1 MNRSLIYI
9 ASALLLLSSCNKDEE
24 WAPPAGNNAVKISA
38 TVGGPQTRVNTEGDA
53 TAFQPGESIFIENLN
68 QAMANHANRSA
79 VYTFNGTKWAPENG
93 KWLAWDESN
102 GPTTRNEFLAYTP
115 VTTGTTKFDFF
126 LPADQSTI
134 EKLRSADYMIAAAI
148 ETPETDKQ
156 VELKFSHML
165 AKITVTIFGDEGTI
179 DNVRIISPLS
189 GVGEGAT
196 DLNAEITPYAQYDSE
211 NGCYRYIAVIAPGTY
226 NDDEL
231 LRYAKDGVTI
241 SVQIPSTLTD
251 KKINYGKHYQLTI
264 HEDISIGT
272 VTVSDWTDVEDP
284 IDAPTATEPEASYS
298 ISGTSATITVPEY
311 ASDASVQAAIT
322 AVAADASVTTIA
334 VDGTLT
340 DAQQTALATGLTG
353 YSGTLILEDMS
364 SDDVTVDAL
373 KNMTV
378 VYNGYVLDS
387 TTNTY
392 QVYTANGLY
401 AWATATETDA
411 TTCLKLMAD
420 ITLPNKDADGNEITV
435 TDGKPSGSNWTPVGT
450 SSSPYSGSIDGS
462 GKTITGLRISSESE
476 YVGFVGNY
484 QTSYDDQEIKNL
496 HLDDV
501 AVYSTQDY
509 VGGILGYNS
518 NVPLKISECSV
529 KSGSVISTGSN
540 VGGIVGVL
548 LRGTITNCENH
559 ATISGN
565 YYIGGI
571 VGELNRGDVT
581 GCANTGAVTG
591 TEHGGGIVG
600 LGSNYSNSNNDVHI
614 IAGCYNSG
622 TVTNGGGIFGRMNK
636 AYTVIACVNTG
647 NVVNGAG
654 IGQYNA
660 GKVVASYTTQNSAV
674 AFNDLYGNG
683 DANNAGSIEATYY
696 LLGEDDA
703 IDGTNGVSDLNT
715 DEVVKTMNDAIS
727 TWTDSDENACAYMWQ
742 IGTTYPELVANTAN

>member
-272 VTVSDWTDVEDP
+272 VTVSPWTEVENP

-322 AVAADASVTTIA
+322 AVAADASVTTIT
-334 VDGTLT
+334 VNGTLSDT
-340 DAQQTALATGLTG
+340 QQTTLATALEGNT
-353 YSGTLILEDMS
+353 TLKIVFEDMNLADL
-364 SDDVTVDAL
+364 SDDV
-373 KNMTV
+373 K
-378 VYNGYVLDS
+378 
-387 TTNTY
+387 
-392 QVYTANGLY
+392 
-401 AWATATETDA
+401 
-411 TTCLKLMAD
+411 
-420 ITLPNKDADGNEITV
+420 
-435 TDGKPSGSNWTPVGT
+435 
-450 SSSPYSGSIDGS
+450 
-462 GKTITGLRISSESE
+462 
-476 YVGFVGNY
+476 
-484 QTSYDDQEIKNL
+484 
-496 HLDDV
+496 
-501 AVYSTQDY
+501 
-509 VGGILGYNS
+509 
-518 NVPLKISECSV
+518 
-529 KSGSVISTGSN
+529 
-540 VGGIVGVL
+540 
-548 LRGTITNCENH
+548 
-559 ATISGN
+559 
-565 YYIGGI
+565 
-571 VGELNRGDVT
+571 
-581 GCANTGAVTG
+581 
-591 TEHGGGIVG
+591 
-600 LGSNYSNSNNDVHI
+600 
-614 IAGCYNSG
+614 
-622 TVTNGGGIFGRMNK
+622 
-636 AYTVIACVNTG
+636 
-647 NVVNGAG
+647 
-654 IGQYNA
+654 
-660 GKVVASYTTQNSAV
+660 
-674 AFNDLYGNG
+674 
-683 DANNAGSIEATYY
+683 
-696 LLGEDDA
+696 
-703 IDGTNGVSDLNT
+703 
-715 DEVVKTMNDAIS
+715 
-727 TWTDSDENACAYMWQ
+727 
-742 IGTTYPELVANTAN
+742 

>member
-272 VTVSDWTDVEDP
+272 VTVSPWTEVENP
-284 IDAPTATEPEASYS
+284 IDAPTATEPEATYS

-311 ASDASVQAAIT
+311 ASAASVQAA
-322 AVAADASVTTIA
+322 
-334 VDGTLT
+334 
-340 DAQQTALATGLTG
+340 AQAALAEK
-353 YSGTLILEDMS
+353 S
-364 SDDVTVDAL
+364 
-373 KNMTV
+373 
-378 VYNGYVLDS
+378 
-387 TTNTY
+387 
-392 QVYTANGLY
+392 
-401 AWATATETDA
+401 
-411 TTCLKLMAD
+411 D
-420 ITLPNKDADGNEITV
+420 ITYL
-435 TDGKPSGSNWTPVGT
+435 
-450 SSSPYSGSIDGS
+450 
-462 GKTITGLRISSESE
+462 
-476 YVGFVGNY
+476 
-484 QTSYDDQEIKNL
+484 
-496 HLDDV
+496 
-501 AVYSTQDY
+501 
-509 VGGILGYNS
+509 
-518 NVPLKISECSV
+518 
-529 KSGSVISTGSN
+529 
-540 VGGIVGVL
+540 
-548 LRGTITNCENH
+548 
-559 ATISGN
+559 
-565 YYIGGI
+565 
-571 VGELNRGDVT
+571 
-581 GCANTGAVTG
+581 
-591 TEHGGGIVG
+591 
-600 LGSNYSNSNNDVHI
+600 
-614 IAGCYNSG
+614 
-622 TVTNGGGIFGRMNK
+622 
-636 AYTVIACVNTG
+636 
-647 NVVNGAG
+647 VVNGALTKA
-654 IGQYNA
+654 QQNA
-660 GKVVASYTTQNSAV
+660 LAEGLAGAEYLEEVTLTDVPLASITPAVAALYSTVACDDFKKVVSSDGNSIV
-674 AFNDLYGNG
+674 QGGSVG
-683 DANNAGSIEATYY
+683 DNATYTLY
-696 LLGEDDA
+696 YGKSTASMTLN
-703 IDGTNGVSDLNT
+703 IDGTGA
-715 DEVVKTMNDAIS
+715 MNDFEYY
-727 TWTDSDENACAYMWQ
+727 TPWSDYNIYITTVNIANGITS
-742 IGTTYPELVANTAN
+742 IGEIAFYNCVITSVTIPESVTNINDLAFADCSQLMTVICKSANPPTLGLDILKNIEGFTIYVPAESVDTYKYKWSDYATKIQPIQ